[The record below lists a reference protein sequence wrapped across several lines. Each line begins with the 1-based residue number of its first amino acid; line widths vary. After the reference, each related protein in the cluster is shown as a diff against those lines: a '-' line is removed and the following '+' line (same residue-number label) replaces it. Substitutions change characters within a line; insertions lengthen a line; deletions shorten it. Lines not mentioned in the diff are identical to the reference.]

1 MTIIPAIPN
10 FQTGG
15 ADALPRRRAV
25 ADYRRQGVADAMMI
39 LETSRLQLRRTLGGV
54 AILVILATALVGC
67 ASSSQYCL
75 AERSCVS
82 TSLVDRF
89 GQPVGPASCPSE
101 TIYPNGISLENELAE
116 EEAVLLALWNNAAF
130 LELLA
135 DLGMAQGDLV
145 QAGLLPNPEVVYFFP
160 VNDKPFKYLLD
171 FPIESLWLRSV
182 RVAAAE
188 REYDRTCQRLTQAGI
203 DLIRD
208 TRQAYA
214 DVVLAYGR
222 RQVASDAVGIRGRIA
237 KLAQSRLDA
246 GDISPQEASTALIDA
261 SRAEQDLVRAGYDIG
276 LAEERL
282 RNLMGIPADRTT
294 LRVPL
299 QPLSFS
305 HEFDVESLVAEA
317 TSSRPDALAAEQFAA
332 AAAERLR
339 LSRIGWVRFLG
350 ILDATSGRSTGH
362 EFGPAFRVTLPIFNW
377 NQGAIAR
384 AEAELEK
391 AERQR
396 QTVNNQIAL
405 DVYQAHLR
413 FAQGQ
418 AELNV
423 LNERVRPQVEK
434 AIRQTEKAY
443 QEGNTPY
450 VVVLQTTQQLIDSRF
465 REVQLQT
472 DLRRAWAELERSV
485 GRHLHEVRP
494 QAQEVLPAPSS
505 QPSIPQDATDG
516 ESSPEP

>member
-1 MTIIPAIPN
+1 MFFENHSSSIRSLFGSVLI
-10 FQTGG
+10 
-15 ADALPRRRAV
+15 LL
-25 ADYRRQGVADAMMI
+25 GVVF
-39 LETSRLQLRRTLGGV
+39 T
-54 AILVILATALVGC
+54 GC
-67 ASSSQYCL
+67 ASNSQYCL
-75 AERSCVS
+75 TDRTCVS
-82 TSLVDRF
+82 CNLVTRF
-89 GQPVGPASCPSE
+89 GQPVGDPSCPRE
-101 TIYPNGISLENELAE
+101 IVYPNGISLDREIAE

-145 QAGLLPNPEVVYFFP
+145 QAGLLPNPEVGYFFP
-160 VNDKPFKYLLD
+160 VTDKPYKYLLE
-171 FPIESLWLRSV
+171 FPLESLWLRPI

-188 REYDRTCQRLTQAGI
+188 REYDRVCQRLTQAGI

-214 DVVLAYGR
+214 DVVLAHGR
-222 RQVASDAVGIRGRIA
+222 RQVAFDAVGIRSRIA
-237 KLAQSRLDA
+237 KVAQARLEA

-261 SRAEQDLVRAGYDIG
+261 SRAEQDLVRAGFDIG

-282 RNLMGIPADRTT
+282 RNLMGIPGDRST
-294 LRVPL
+294 LRLPL
-299 QPLSFS
+299 QPLSFPQS
-305 HEFDVESLVAEA
+305 FDVELLVAEA
-317 TSSRPDALAAEQFAA
+317 SASRPDALAAQQFAA

-339 LSRIGWVRFLG
+339 LSKIGWVRFLG
-350 ILDATSGRSTGH
+350 IADATSGRNTGH
-362 EFGPAFRVTLPIFNW
+362 ELGPAIRVTLPIFNW
-377 NQGAIAR
+377 NQGGITR
-384 AEAELEK
+384 AEADLEK

-434 AIRQTEKAY
+434 AIRQTENAY
-443 QEGNTPY
+443 REGDTPY

-485 GRHLHEVRP
+485 GRHLDLVRP
-494 QAQEVLPAPSS
+494 QQQEVLPPPISPPSN
-505 QPSIPQDATDG
+505 PQDAPDG
-516 ESSPEP
+516 TPSPQP